1 MGSPGSP
8 CNESL
13 NMPSRETPQQK
24 AKSPK
29 AKSLRAKPLQPR
41 TLGSKPLVAASLA
54 QQIAD
59 QIREI
64 IMDGTLKADER
75 LPTEDDLAKHFG
87 VSRPTIREA
96 LKRLSAQNLIR
107 SRRGPA
113 GGTFVNRPTC
123 EELSS
128 DVTTAAALLVSMGEV
143 EIAEVMEARREFE
156 VVCARLAAER
166 RLVSELDAMAAEIEV
181 QKDGT
186 LPDADFCASDVRF
199 HRALADASH
208 NPAIRFAMF
217 SVIEALQSIDK
228 LEKLR
233 SREREEIVKQH
244 ERILQALS
252 ARDADGAAAAVTEQI
267 EYLLERFNVALG
279 WTYVQRLVEREQ
291 VQDVSE
297 QPAVS
302 SKLET
307 TQYQETD
314 AAGGAD

>member
-13 NMPSRETPQQK
+13 NLPPQEMTQQK
-24 AKSPK
+24 SNPLK
-29 AKSLRAKPLQPR
+29 AKPLR
-41 TLGSKPLVAASLA
+41 SKSLGSRPLVAESLA

-59 QIREI
+59 QIREVI
-64 IMDGTLKADER
+64 LDGTLKADER

-128 DVTTAAALLVSMGEV
+128 GVTTAAALLVSMGEV
-143 EIAEVMEARREFE
+143 DIAEVMEARREFE

-166 RLVSELDAMAAEIEV
+166 RLVSELDVMAAEIET
-181 QKDGT
+181 QKDSA
-186 LPDADFCASDVRF
+186 LSDAEFCASDVRF

-228 LEKLR
+228 LERLR

-244 ERILQALS
+244 ERILKALS
-252 ARDADGAAAAVTEQI
+252 AQDADGAAAAVTDQI

-279 WTYVQRLVEREQ
+279 WTYVQRLVERGQ
-291 VQDVSE
+291 AQDVSD
-297 QPAVS
+297 QPGVS
-302 SKLET
+302 SGVAT
-307 TQYQETD
+307 TPLRG
-314 AAGGAD
+314 AGAVVSGD

>member
-13 NMPSRETPQQK
+13 NLPPREIAQQESTPSK
-24 AKSPK
+24 AQLLRSRSQGS
-29 AKSLRAKPLQPR
+29 KSL
-41 TLGSKPLVAASLA
+41 GSRPLVADSLA

-59 QIREI
+59 QLREV

-87 VSRPTIREA
+87 VSRPTVREA

-113 GGTFVNRPTC
+113 GGTFVKRPTC
-123 EELSS
+123 EELSA
-128 DVTTAAALLVSMGEV
+128 DVTTAAALLVNMGEV

-166 RLVSELDAMAAEIEV
+166 RLVSELDAMAAEIEI
-181 QKDGT
+181 QKDSK
-186 LPDADFCASDVRF
+186 LPDAEFCASDVRF

-228 LEKLR
+228 LESLR
-233 SREREEIVKQH
+233 SREREVIVKQH
-244 ERILQALS
+244 ERILKALS
-252 ARDADGAAAAVTEQI
+252 AQDADGAAAAVADQI

-291 VQDVSE
+291 TRDISD
-297 QPAVS
+297 QPEITSGATLMPS
-302 SKLET
+302 
-307 TQYQETD
+307 QEPD
-314 AAGGAD
+314 LAGGAD

>member
-13 NMPSRETPQQK
+13 NSPPREIAQQESVPSK
-24 AKSPK
+24 ALRPRSQGSKS
-29 AKSLRAKPLQPR
+29 
-41 TLGSKPLVAASLA
+41 LGSKPLVADSLA

-59 QIREI
+59 QIREV

-87 VSRPTIREA
+87 VSRPTVREA

-113 GGTFVNRPTC
+113 GGTFVKRPTC
-123 EELSS
+123 EELST
-128 DVTTAAALLVSMGEV
+128 DVTTAAALLVNMGEV
-143 EIAEVMEARREFE
+143 DIAEVMEARREFE

-166 RLVSELDAMAAEIEV
+166 RLVSELDAMAAEIEI
-181 QKDGT
+181 QKDSA
-186 LPDADFCASDVRF
+186 LPDAEFCASDVRF

-228 LEKLR
+228 FERLR
-233 SREREEIVKQH
+233 SREREAIVKQH
-244 ERILQALS
+244 ERILKALS
-252 ARDADGAAAAVTEQI
+252 AQDADGAAAAVADQI

-279 WTYVQRLVEREQ
+279 WTYVQQLVEREQ
-291 VQDVSE
+291 AQDISG
-297 QPAVS
+297 QPEAAS
-302 SKLET
+302 GAAPMP
-307 TQYQETD
+307 TQESD
-314 AAGGAD
+314 LAGGAD

>member
-1 MGSPGSP
+1 MGSPGTP

-13 NMPSRETPQQK
+13 NAPKRET
-24 AKSPK
+24 ARPK
-29 AKSLRAKPLQPR
+29 AYPLKAKPLQ
-41 TLGSKPLVAASLA
+41 TTSLGSKPLVAESLA

-166 RLVSELDAMAAEIEV
+166 RLVSELDTMAAEIEV
-181 QKDGT
+181 QRDSS
-186 LPDADFCASDVRF
+186 LSDEEFCASDVRF

-228 LEKLR
+228 LERLR
-233 SREREEIVKQH
+233 SREREAVVEQH
-244 ERILQALS
+244 ERILKALG
-252 ARDADGAAAAVTEQI
+252 AQDPDAAAAAVADQI

-291 VQDVSE
+291 DRSGQPDVTQDL
-297 QPAVS
+297 AAS
-302 SKLET
+302 SFRDS
-307 TQYQETD
+307 D
-314 AAGGAD
+314 AAGR

>member
-13 NMPSRETPQQK
+13 NLTPQ
-24 AKSPK
+24 
-29 AKSLRAKPLQPR
+29 KSLRQKSNPPKSKPLQSKS
-41 TLGSKPLVAASLA
+41 LGSKPLVAESLA

-59 QIREI
+59 QIREV

-87 VSRPTIREA
+87 VSRPTVREA

-128 DVTTAAALLVSMGEV
+128 DVTRAAALLVGMGEV
-143 EIAEVMEARREFE
+143 DIAEVMEARREFE

-166 RLVSELDAMAAEIEV
+166 RLLSELDVMAAEIEI
-181 QKDGT
+181 QKDSM
-186 LPDADFCASDVRF
+186 LPDAEFCASDVRF

-244 ERILQALS
+244 ERILKALS
-252 ARDADGAAAAVTEQI
+252 ARDADGAAAAVTDQI

-291 VQDVSE
+291 AQDVSDRPE
-297 QPAVS
+297 ITSTLA
-302 SKLET
+302 T
-307 TQYQETD
+307 TPLRDSD
-314 AAGGAD
+314 AAGSAD

>member
-1 MGSPGSP
+1 
-8 CNESL
+8 
-13 NMPSRETPQQK
+13 
-24 AKSPK
+24 
-29 AKSLRAKPLQPR
+29 
-41 TLGSKPLVAASLA
+41 
-54 QQIAD
+54 
-59 QIREI
+59 
-64 IMDGTLKADER
+64 MDGTLKADER

-143 EIAEVMEARREFE
+143 DIAEVMEARREFE

-166 RLVSELDAMAAEIEV
+166 RLVSELDVMAAEIEM
-181 QKDGT
+181 QKDST
-186 LPDADFCASDVRF
+186 LPDAEFCASDVRF

-228 LEKLR
+228 LERLR

-244 ERILQALS
+244 ERILKALS
-252 ARDADGAAAAVTEQI
+252 AQDADGAAAAVTDQI

-279 WTYVQRLVEREQ
+279 WTYVQRLVERGQ
-291 VQDVSE
+291 AQDVSD
-297 QPAVS
+297 QPGVTSGRGDNAVAGVRRRGQRRLTGTAPVKSAHARKSLLGCIRCWTLPNSKMQADWHRGRRWLTCRS
-302 SKLET
+302 SR
-307 TQYQETD
+307 
-314 AAGGAD
+314 

>member
-1 MGSPGSP
+1 
-8 CNESL
+8 
-13 NMPSRETPQQK
+13 
-24 AKSPK
+24 
-29 AKSLRAKPLQPR
+29 
-41 TLGSKPLVAASLA
+41 VAESLA

-59 QIREI
+59 QIREVI
-64 IMDGTLKADER
+64 TDGTLKADER
-75 LPTEDDLAKHFG
+75 LPKEDDLAKHFG

-166 RLVSELDAMAAEIEV
+166 RLTSELDVMAAEIEL
-181 QKDGT
+181 QKDST
-186 LPDADFCASDVRF
+186 LADAEFCASDVRF

-233 SREREEIVKQH
+233 CREREAIVEQH
-244 ERILQALS
+244 ESILKALS
-252 ARDADGAAAAVTEQI
+252 ARDADGAAAAVADQI

-291 VQDVSE
+291 AQDVPDQPGITSGVATTPSQDSDVASGSD
-297 QPAVS
+297 QPA
-302 SKLET
+302 
-307 TQYQETD
+307 
-314 AAGGAD
+314 